1 MSLKASFYT
10 YLKNPIL
17 KGYGDIYYKCDR
29 NKEYLSK
36 YITNPSNLPKMGQ
49 KQKKP
54 LSGLGQKPGKETTMK
69 YTITMTKNEM
79 KNLFSG
85 FAALSKTILNAI
97 LPQISED
104 YAEVLSKTD
113 ISFNDFVDKLTS
125 GGMSNKDF
133 TIEYIVHKDTITVN
147 VEMDIKLMLKVLSF
161 YKKFLADIIPYIVA
175 FCKKHE
181 DELDDLS
188 ELLSSRAEAMTEA
201 LMEMIEDF
209 DMDALQASAWGCFKE
224 ALNPTADTSAD
235 DSDDSFE
242 DICKTTDEM
251 LDDIVAKA
259 IEAIDAASDK
269 EVEMHRFGNA
279 VASTLSDMD
288 ADTALYLTKQIFGRI
303 IEHYEEQ
310 EKMSKEEELERK
322 YHKKNTEE

>member
-1 MSLKASFYT
+1 
-10 YLKNPIL
+10 
-17 KGYGDIYYKCDR
+17 
-29 NKEYLSK
+29 
-36 YITNPSNLPKMGQ
+36 
-49 KQKKP
+49 
-54 LSGLGQKPGKETTMK
+54 MK
-69 YTITMTKNEM
+69 YTVTMSKNEM

-85 FAALSKTILNAI
+85 FAALSKTILSAI
-97 LPQISED
+97 LPQIDED

-113 ISFNDFVDKLTS
+113 ISFNDFVDKLAS

-133 TIEYIVHKDTITVN
+133 TIEYIVHKDDITVN

-161 YKKFLADIIPYIVA
+161 YKKFLVDILPYITA

-201 LMEMIEDF
+201 LMEMVEEF

-224 ALNPTADTSAD
+224 ALNPTADTSA
-235 DSDDSFE
+235 DDSFE

-269 EVEMHRFGNA
+269 EAEMHRFGNA
-279 VASTLSDMD
+279 VASTFCDMD

-303 IEHYEEQ
+303 IDHYEEQ

-322 YHKKNTEE
+322 YHNKNAEE

>member
-1 MSLKASFYT
+1 
-10 YLKNPIL
+10 
-17 KGYGDIYYKCDR
+17 
-29 NKEYLSK
+29 
-36 YITNPSNLPKMGQ
+36 
-49 KQKKP
+49 
-54 LSGLGQKPGKETTMK
+54 MK
-69 YTITMTKNEM
+69 YTVTMSKNEM

-85 FAALSKTILNAI
+85 FAALSKTILSAI
-97 LPQISED
+97 LPQIDED

-113 ISFNDFVDKLTS
+113 ISFNDFVDKLAS

-133 TIEYIVHKDTITVN
+133 TIEYIVHKDDITVN

-161 YKKFLADIIPYIVA
+161 YKKFLADILPYITA

-235 DSDDSFE
+235 DSFE

-269 EVEMHRFGNA
+269 EAEMHRFGNA
-279 VASTLSDMD
+279 VASTFCDMD

-303 IEHYEEQ
+303 IDHYEEQ

-322 YHKKNTEE
+322 YHNKNAEE

>member
-1 MSLKASFYT
+1 
-10 YLKNPIL
+10 
-17 KGYGDIYYKCDR
+17 
-29 NKEYLSK
+29 
-36 YITNPSNLPKMGQ
+36 
-49 KQKKP
+49 
-54 LSGLGQKPGKETTMK
+54 MK
-69 YTITMTKNEM
+69 YTVNMTKTEM
-79 KNLFSG
+79 KNLSNS
-85 FAALSKTILNAI
+85 FAALSKTVLNAI

-104 YAEVLSKTD
+104 YAEVLSKAD

-161 YKKFLADIIPYIVA
+161 YKKFMADVIPYIVA

-181 DELDDLS
+181 DELGDLS

-209 DMDALQASAWGCFKE
+209 DMDA
-224 ALNPTADTSAD
+224 
-235 DSDDSFE
+235 
-242 DICKTTDEM
+242 
-251 LDDIVAKA
+251 
-259 IEAIDAASDK
+259 
-269 EVEMHRFGNA
+269 
-279 VASTLSDMD
+279 
-288 ADTALYLTKQIFGRI
+288 DTALYLTKQIFGRI
-303 IEHYEEQ
+303 IDHYEEQ

>member
-1 MSLKASFYT
+1 
-10 YLKNPIL
+10 
-17 KGYGDIYYKCDR
+17 
-29 NKEYLSK
+29 
-36 YITNPSNLPKMGQ
+36 
-49 KQKKP
+49 
-54 LSGLGQKPGKETTMK
+54 MK
-69 YTITMTKNEM
+69 YNITMTKTEM
-79 KNLFSG
+79 KNLFNG

-97 LPQISED
+97 LPQIDED

-113 ISFNDFVDKLTS
+113 ISFNDFIDKLTS

-133 TIEYIVHKDTITVN
+133 TIEYIVHKDTITIN

-181 DELDDLS
+181 DELGVLS

-201 LMEMIEDF
+201 LMEMVEEF
-209 DMDALQASAWGCFKE
+209 DMEALQASAWGCFKE

-242 DICKTTDEM
+242 DIYKTTDEM

-269 EVEMHRFGNA
+269 EAEMHRFGNA
-279 VASTLSDMD
+279 VASTFCDMD

-303 IEHYEEQ
+303 IDHYEEQ

>member
-1 MSLKASFYT
+1 
-10 YLKNPIL
+10 
-17 KGYGDIYYKCDR
+17 
-29 NKEYLSK
+29 
-36 YITNPSNLPKMGQ
+36 
-49 KQKKP
+49 
-54 LSGLGQKPGKETTMK
+54 MK
-69 YTITMTKNEM
+69 YTVTMSKNEM

-85 FAALSKTILNAI
+85 FAALSKTILSAI
-97 LPQISED
+97 LPQIDED

-113 ISFNDFVDKLTS
+113 ISFNDFVDKLAS

-133 TIEYIVHKDTITVN
+133 TIEYIVHKDDITVN

-161 YKKFLADIIPYIVA
+161 YKKFLADILPYITA

-201 LMEMIEDF
+201 LMEMVEEF

-224 ALNPTADTSAD
+224 ALNPTADTSA
-235 DSDDSFE
+235 DDSFE

-269 EVEMHRFGNA
+269 EAEMHRFGNA
-279 VASTLSDMD
+279 VASTFCDMD

-303 IEHYEEQ
+303 IDHYEEQ

-322 YHKKNTEE
+322 YHNKNAEE

>member
-1 MSLKASFYT
+1 
-10 YLKNPIL
+10 
-17 KGYGDIYYKCDR
+17 
-29 NKEYLSK
+29 
-36 YITNPSNLPKMGQ
+36 
-49 KQKKP
+49 
-54 LSGLGQKPGKETTMK
+54 MK
-69 YTITMTKNEM
+69 YTVTMSKNEM

-85 FAALSKTILNAI
+85 FAALSKTILSAI
-97 LPQISED
+97 LPQIDED
-104 YAEVLSKTD
+104 YAKVLSKTD
-113 ISFNDFVDKLTS
+113 INFNDFVDKLAS

-133 TIEYIVHKDTITVN
+133 TIEYIVHKDDITVN

-161 YKKFLADIIPYIVA
+161 YKKFLADILPYIIA
-175 FCKKHE
+175 FYKKHE

-235 DSDDSFE
+235 AFK

-269 EVEMHRFGNA
+269 EAEMHRFGNA
-279 VASTLSDMD
+279 VASTFCDLD
-288 ADTALYLTKQIFGRI
+288 ADDAVYLTKQIFGRI
-303 IEHYEEQ
+303 IDHYEEQ

-322 YHKKNTEE
+322 YHNKNAEE

>member
-1 MSLKASFYT
+1 
-10 YLKNPIL
+10 
-17 KGYGDIYYKCDR
+17 
-29 NKEYLSK
+29 
-36 YITNPSNLPKMGQ
+36 
-49 KQKKP
+49 
-54 LSGLGQKPGKETTMK
+54 MK
-69 YTITMTKNEM
+69 YSVTMTKTEM
-79 KNLFSG
+79 KNLSSS
-85 FAALSKTILNAI
+85 FAALSKTVLNAI
-97 LPQISED
+97 LPHIDED
-104 YAEVLSKTD
+104 YAEILSMTD
-113 ISFNDFVDKLTS
+113 ASFDEFVDKLTS

-133 TIEYIVHKDTITVN
+133 TIEYIIHKDTITVN
-147 VEMDIKLMLKVLSF
+147 AEMDIKLMLKVLSF
-161 YKKFLADIIPYIVA
+161 YRKFLADIIPHIAA
-175 FCKKHE
+175 FAKKHE
-181 DELDDLS
+181 DELGDLS

-242 DICKTTDEM
+242 GICKTTDEM

-269 EVEMHRFGNA
+269 EAEMHRFGSA
-279 VASTLSDMD
+279 VASTLSDID
-288 ADTALYLTKQIFGRI
+288 ADTAQYLAKQLFGRI
-303 IEHYEEQ
+303 IDHYEEQ

>member
-1 MSLKASFYT
+1 
-10 YLKNPIL
+10 
-17 KGYGDIYYKCDR
+17 
-29 NKEYLSK
+29 
-36 YITNPSNLPKMGQ
+36 
-49 KQKKP
+49 
-54 LSGLGQKPGKETTMK
+54 MK
-69 YTITMTKNEM
+69 YNITMTKTEI
-79 KNLFSG
+79 KDLCKSFT
-85 FAALSKTILNAI
+85 ALSKTVLNAI

-133 TIEYIVHKDTITVN
+133 TIVYIVRNDSITVS

-161 YKKFLADIIPYIVA
+161 YKKFLADVIPYIVA
-175 FCKKHE
+175 FAKKHE
-181 DELDDLS
+181 DELGDLS

-201 LMEMIEDF
+201 LMEIIEDF

-224 ALNPTADTSAD
+224 ALNPTVDTSAD

-242 DICKTTDEM
+242 DTCKTTDEM

-269 EVEMHRFGNA
+269 EAEMHQFGNA
-279 VASTLSDMD
+279 VASTLSDLD
-288 ADTALYLTKQIFGRI
+288 ADDALYLTKQIFGRI
-303 IEHYEEQ
+303 IDHYEEQ
-310 EKMSKEEELERK
+310 EKLSKEEELERK

>member
-1 MSLKASFYT
+1 MIGIKNT
-10 YLKNPIL
+10 YQNT
-17 KGYGDIYYKCDR
+17 YK
-29 NKEYLSK
+29 
-36 YITNPSNLPKMGQ
+36 
-49 KQKKP
+49 
-54 LSGLGQKPGKETTMK
+54 
-69 YTITMTKNEM
+69 
-79 KNLFSG
+79 FSG

-97 LPQISED
+97 LPQIDED

-113 ISFNDFVDKLTS
+113 ISFNDFVDKLAS

-133 TIEYIVHKDTITVN
+133 TIEYIVHKDDITVN

-161 YKKFLADIIPYIVA
+161 YKKFLADILPYITA

-201 LMEMIEDF
+201 LMEMVEEF

-224 ALNPTADTSAD
+224 ALNPTADTSA
-235 DSDDSFE
+235 DDSFE

-269 EVEMHRFGNA
+269 EAEMHRFGNA
-279 VASTLSDMD
+279 VANTFCDMD

-303 IEHYEEQ
+303 IDHYEEQ
-310 EKMSKEEELERK
+310 EKLSKEEELERK
-322 YHKKNTEE
+322 YHGKNTEE

>member
-1 MSLKASFYT
+1 
-10 YLKNPIL
+10 
-17 KGYGDIYYKCDR
+17 
-29 NKEYLSK
+29 
-36 YITNPSNLPKMGQ
+36 
-49 KQKKP
+49 
-54 LSGLGQKPGKETTMK
+54 MK
-69 YTITMTKNEM
+69 YNITMTKTEIKDLCNS
-79 KNLFSG
+79 FT
-85 FAALSKTILNAI
+85 ALSKTILSAI

-104 YAEVLSKTD
+104 YAEVLSKTN

-133 TIEYIVHKDTITVN
+133 TIVYIVRNDSITVS

-161 YKKFLADIIPYIVA
+161 YKKFLADVIPYIVA

-181 DELDDLS
+181 DELGDLS

-201 LMEMIEDF
+201 LMEIIEDF

-224 ALNPTADTSAD
+224 ALNPTVDTSAD

-251 LDDIVAKA
+251 LDDIIEKA

-269 EVEMHRFGNA
+269 EAEMHRFGNM
-279 VASTLSDMD
+279 VAEELCD
-288 ADTALYLTKQIFGRI
+288 ADADDALWITKKLFGRI
-303 IEHYEEQ
+303 IDHYEKQ
-310 EKMSKEEELERK
+310 EKLSKEEELERK
-322 YHKKNTEE
+322 YHKNTEE

>member
-1 MSLKASFYT
+1 
-10 YLKNPIL
+10 
-17 KGYGDIYYKCDR
+17 
-29 NKEYLSK
+29 
-36 YITNPSNLPKMGQ
+36 
-49 KQKKP
+49 
-54 LSGLGQKPGKETTMK
+54 MK
-69 YTITMTKNEM
+69 YNITMTKTEIKDLCNS
-79 KNLFSG
+79 FT
-85 FAALSKTILNAI
+85 ALSKTVLNAI

-104 YAEVLSKTD
+104 YAEVLSKTN

-133 TIEYIVHKDTITVN
+133 TIVYIVRNDSITVS

-161 YKKFLADIIPYIVA
+161 YKKFLADVIPYIVA

-181 DELDDLS
+181 DELGDLS

-224 ALNPTADTSAD
+224 ALNPTVDTSVD

-251 LDDIVAKA
+251 LNNIVAKA
-259 IEAIDAASDK
+259 IKAIDAASDK
-269 EVEMHRFGNA
+269 EAEMHRFGNA
-279 VASTLSDMD
+279 VASTFSDMD
-288 ADTALYLTKQIFGRI
+288 ADDALYLTKQLFSRI
-303 IEHYEEQ
+303 INHYEEQ
-310 EKMSKEEELERK
+310 EKISKEEELERK

>member
-1 MSLKASFYT
+1 
-10 YLKNPIL
+10 
-17 KGYGDIYYKCDR
+17 
-29 NKEYLSK
+29 
-36 YITNPSNLPKMGQ
+36 
-49 KQKKP
+49 
-54 LSGLGQKPGKETTMK
+54 MK
-69 YTITMTKNEM
+69 YNITMTKTEIKDLCNS
-79 KNLFSG
+79 FT
-85 FAALSKTILNAI
+85 ALSKTVLNAI

-104 YAEVLSKTD
+104 YAEVLSKTN

-133 TIEYIVHKDTITVN
+133 TIVYIVRNDSITVN
-147 VEMDIKLMLKVLSF
+147 VEMDIKLTLKVLSF

-181 DELDDLS
+181 DELGDLS

-201 LMEMIEDF
+201 LMEIIEDF
-209 DMDALQASAWGCFKE
+209 DMDALVDSAWGCFKDMMDPMDINTDDDSSE
-224 ALNPTADTSAD
+224 DTSAD
-235 DSDDSFE
+235 NSFE

-259 IEAIDAASDK
+259 IKAIDAASDK
-269 EVEMHRFGNA
+269 EAEMHRFGNA

-288 ADTALYLTKQIFGRI
+288 ADDALYLTKQIFGRI
-303 IEHYEEQ
+303 IDHYEEQ

>member
-1 MSLKASFYT
+1 
-10 YLKNPIL
+10 
-17 KGYGDIYYKCDR
+17 
-29 NKEYLSK
+29 
-36 YITNPSNLPKMGQ
+36 
-49 KQKKP
+49 
-54 LSGLGQKPGKETTMK
+54 MK

-79 KNLFSG
+79 KNLSSG
-85 FAALSKTILNAI
+85 FAALSKTVLSAI

-125 GGMSNKDF
+125 GGMSNNDF
-133 TIEYIVHKDTITVN
+133 TIDYIVRSDSITVN

-161 YKKFLADIIPYIVA
+161 YKKFLADVIPYIVA

-181 DELDDLS
+181 DELGDLS

-201 LMEMIEDF
+201 LMEIIEDF

-224 ALNPTADTSAD
+224 ALNPTVDTSAD

-269 EVEMHRFGNA
+269 EAEMHRFGNA
-279 VASTLSDMD
+279 VASTLSDID
-288 ADTALYLTKQIFGRI
+288 ADDALYLTKQIFGRI
-303 IEHYEEQ
+303 IDHYEEQ
-310 EKMSKEEELERK
+310 EKLSKEEELERK

>member
-1 MSLKASFYT
+1 
-10 YLKNPIL
+10 
-17 KGYGDIYYKCDR
+17 
-29 NKEYLSK
+29 
-36 YITNPSNLPKMGQ
+36 
-49 KQKKP
+49 
-54 LSGLGQKPGKETTMK
+54 MK
-69 YTITMTKNEM
+69 YNITMTKAEM
-79 KNLFSG
+79 KNLFNG

-97 LPQISED
+97 LPHIDED
-104 YAEVLSKTD
+104 YAEALRMVD
-113 ISFNDFVDKLTS
+113 DSFNDFVDKLAS

-133 TIEYIVHKDTITVN
+133 TIEYIVHKDTITIN

-175 FCKKHE
+175 FAKKHE
-181 DELDDLS
+181 DELGDLS
-188 ELLSSRAEAMTEA
+188 ELLGSRAEAMTEA
-201 LMEMIEDF
+201 LMEMVEEF
-209 DMDALQASAWGCFKE
+209 DMDELQNSAWGCFKE
-224 ALNPTADTSAD
+224 ALNPTADTSD
-235 DSDDSFE
+235 NESFE

-279 VASTLSDMD
+279 VASTLSDID
-288 ADTALYLTKQIFGRI
+288 ADTAIYLTKQIFGRI
-303 IEHYEEQ
+303 IDHYEEQ